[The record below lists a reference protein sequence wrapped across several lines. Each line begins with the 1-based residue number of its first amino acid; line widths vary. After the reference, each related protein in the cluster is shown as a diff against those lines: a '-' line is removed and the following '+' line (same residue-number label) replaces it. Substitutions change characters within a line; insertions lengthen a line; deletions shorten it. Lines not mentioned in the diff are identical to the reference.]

1 MIMAG
6 LSFNLGPFIP
16 GCMPPPLNN
25 VILGY

>member
-1 MIMAG
+1 MAG

-25 VILGY
+25 VILGL